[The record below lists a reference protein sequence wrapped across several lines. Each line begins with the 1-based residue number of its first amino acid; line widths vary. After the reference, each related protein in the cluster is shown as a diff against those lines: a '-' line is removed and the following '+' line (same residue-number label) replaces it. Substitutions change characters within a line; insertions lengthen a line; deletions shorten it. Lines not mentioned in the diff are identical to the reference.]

1 MKTTFHRR
9 LMIGILLMIGAR
21 IFAAGQDENETTE
34 RTNRPYAG
42 VTLNALMEGHP
53 TTDALRQMLPRFER
67 ETGIRV
73 NMEVIPY
80 SDMTAKSYL
89 VLSQESDEYDV
100 YFNDWANA
108 VGLVDAGHL
117 AALDDAIADER
128 LNRFVD
134 IDDFVPTYANQPFY
148 NGSRY
153 GLPMY
158 GESTFL
164 MYRKDLFAEYG
175 VEVPE
180 TFSELLAAARTI
192 HEATDGDVYGITLR
206 GQQGIHAVYAW
217 AAFLWGAGGSWF
229 DRTGRLSLDSAEA
242 IAGTQFYAD
251 ILNRYGPPGFANFGW
266 TENRVAFTQGRA
278 AMTIDAPVNGAFNE
292 DERESAIAGLVGYAP
307 VPVADG
313 AELIG
318 GQHSLA
324 VHHLYVSRYSKAQ
337 EAAFL
342 FISWATSKE
351 VQARGFTIEPHSG
364 VTSVSALDSDA
375 FQDRYGA
382 FVPGMLA
389 ALEQANQNY
398 LPQVPESNEIINLTG
413 IALSRVL
420 SNQSSAREALTEVTR
435 EINRNV
441 LQDR

>member
-1 MKTTFHRR
+1 MKNIFLVCLTIGMTT
-9 LMIGILLMIGAR
+9 IVGYQTY
-21 IFAAGQDENETTE
+21 AGGQPEESTAD
-34 RTNRPYAG
+34 RPYAG
-42 VTLNALMEGHP
+42 VKLNALMEGHP
-53 TTDALRQMLPRFER
+53 TTDALRQLLPEFEE

-89 VLSQESDEYDV
+89 VLSTGSDEYDV

-108 VGLVDAGHL
+108 VGMADAGYL
-117 AALDDAIADER
+117 TALEDYISHES
-128 LNRFVD
+128 LSRFIE
-134 IDDFVPTYANQPFY
+134 IDDFIPTYAEQPFY

-164 MYRKDLFAEYG
+164 MYRKDLFEKYDVQVPKTFDDMMTAARKIYEASSGEVYG
-175 VEVPE
+175 V
-180 TFSELLAAARTI
+180 
-192 HEATDGDVYGITLR
+192 TLR

-229 DRTGRLSLDSAEA
+229 DQDGQLSLDTEEA
-242 IAGTQFYAD
+242 ISGTQFYSD
-251 ILNRYGPPGFANFGW
+251 ILNQYGPPGFANFGW

-278 AMTIDAPVNGAFNE
+278 AMTIDATVNGAFNE
-292 DERESAIAGLVGYAP
+292 DDSESAIAGLVGYAP
-307 VPVADG
+307 VPAAAGIPLV
-313 AELIG
+313 G

-324 VHHLYVSRYSKAQ
+324 VHHLYISEYSMAK

-342 FISWATSKE
+342 FISWATSKK
-351 VQARGFTIEPHSG
+351 VQADGFMIEPHSG
-364 VTSVSALDSDA
+364 VTSLSALNSEA
-375 FQDRYGA
+375 FQNRYGA
-382 FVPGMLA
+382 FVEGMLA

-413 IALSRVL
+413 VALSQIL
-420 SNQSSAREALTEVTR
+420 SDKGSAQSILTELTE
-435 EINRNV
+435 EINQNV
-441 LQDR
+441 LKR